1 MGLMYFYKNFNMG
14 REIDISST
22 FIYNGMKSFD
32 AMNSLS
38 QECDVF
44 QVLYSIAVGVERLQ
58 KVLLVLL
65 ENFPDDIGEEF
76 ITDFEKSL
84 ITHSHQKLHERIF
97 TKTQITFNAHQ
108 NAFLQ
113 LLTQFYETCR
123 YDRFNIS
130 TNYQKERDIFVVFL
144 SERLNMEI
152 RVDKAFFDTPNDIRI
167 KKFLGRVVGTISR
180 TYYAAIR
187 EQAYKLRLNTYE
199 LRFDSPAYKLFSSEL
214 KDDSFYELLFN
225 ERIAL
230 AEFFTYLLN
239 YRSEEEIREYISTIT
254 PLELDLN
261 DTEIYFNE
269 ICKGKVPS
277 ALVDAVISRYED
289 MENSSER
296 LKIMDALSS
305 SF

>member
-1 MGLMYFYKNFNMG
+1 MSLMYFYKNFNMG
-14 REIDISST
+14 REIDIAGT
-22 FIYNGMKSFD
+22 FIYNGIKSFD
-32 AMNSLS
+32 AMDSFS

-44 QVLYSIAVGVERLQ
+44 QILYSIAVGIERLQ

-65 ENFPDDIGEEF
+65 ENFPEDNNEEY
-76 ITDFEKSL
+76 IADFEKSL
-84 ITHSHQKLHERIF
+84 ITHSHQKLHERISANV
-97 TKTQITFNAHQ
+97 QIAFNAHQ
-108 NAFLQ
+108 HAFLQ

-130 TNYQKERDIFVVFL
+130 ANYQKERDMFVVFL
-144 SERLNMEI
+144 SDRLNMEI
-152 RVDKAFFDTPNDIRI
+152 RVDKAYFDTPNDTRM

-187 EQAYKLRLNTYE
+187 DQAYKLRLHTYE
-199 LRFDSPAYKLFSSEL
+199 LRYDSPAYKLFSGEL

-239 YRSEEEIREYISTIT
+239 YRSEEEIREYISTIA

-277 ALVDAVISRYED
+277 ALVDAVTSHYED

>member
-1 MGLMYFYKNFNMG
+1 MSLTYFYKNFNMG
-14 REIDISST
+14 REIDIAGT
-22 FIYNGMKSFD
+22 FIYNGIKNFD
-32 AMNSLS
+32 AMNGFSE
-38 QECDVF
+38 ECDIF
-44 QVLYSIAVGVERLQ
+44 KVLYAFAVGIERLQ

-65 ENFPDDIGEEF
+65 ENFPDDITNEK

-84 ITHSHQKLHERIF
+84 ITHSHQKLHERISE
-97 TKTQITFNAHQ
+97 KIQILFNAHQ

-113 LLTQFYETCR
+113 MLAQFYELCR

-130 TNYQKERDIFVVFL
+130 TDYQKERDLFVSFL
-144 SERLNMEI
+144 SERLHIEI
-152 RVDKAFFDTPNDIRI
+152 RVDKAILDTPNNNRI
-167 KKFLGRVVGTISR
+167 KRFLGRVVGTVSR
-180 TYYAAIR
+180 TYYTAIR
-187 EQAYKLRLNTYE
+187 DQSYKLGLYTYE
-199 LRFDSPAYKLFSSEL
+199 TRYDSPAYKLFLGEL
-214 KDDSFYELLFN
+214 KDDSFYELLFE

-230 AEFFTYLLN
+230 AEFFIYFLN
-239 YRSEEEIREYISTIT
+239 YKGEEEIREYISTIA

-305 SF
+305 LF

>member
-1 MGLMYFYKNFNMG
+1 
-14 REIDISST
+14 
-22 FIYNGMKSFD
+22 
-32 AMNSLS
+32 
-38 QECDVF
+38 
-44 QVLYSIAVGVERLQ
+44 
-58 KVLLVLL
+58 
-65 ENFPDDIGEEF
+65 
-76 ITDFEKSL
+76 
-84 ITHSHQKLHERIF
+84 LHERISE
-97 TKTQITFNAHQ
+97 KVQIRFNAHQ

-130 TNYQKERDIFVVFL
+130 ANYQKERDMFVVFL
-144 SERLNMEI
+144 SDRLNMEI
-152 RVDKAFFDTPNDIRI
+152 RVDKAFFDTPNNIRM
-167 KKFLGRVVGTISR
+167 KKFFGRIVGTISR

-187 EQAYKLRLNTYE
+187 DQAYKLGLNTYE
-199 LRFDSPAYKLFSSEL
+199 VRYDSPAYKLFSGEL
-214 KDDSFYELLFN
+214 KDDSFYELLFE

-230 AEFFTYLLN
+230 AEFFVYLLN
-239 YRSEEEIREYISTIT
+239 YKSTEEIREYISTIV

-277 ALVDAVISRYED
+277 ALVDAVISRYEN

>member
-1 MGLMYFYKNFNMG
+1 MNLTNFYKNFSMG
-14 REIDISST
+14 REIDIAGT
-22 FIYNGMKSFD
+22 LIYNGIKNFD
-32 AMNSLS
+32 ALNGFSE
-38 QECDVF
+38 ECDIF
-44 QVLYSIAVGVERLQ
+44 HVLYAFAVGIERLQ

-65 ENFPDDIGEEF
+65 ENFPDDITDET
-76 ITDFEKSL
+76 ITEFEKSL
-84 ITHSHQKLHERIF
+84 ITHSHQKLHERVSEKI
-97 TKTQITFNAHQ
+97 QISFNAHQ

-113 LLTQFYETCR
+113 MLTQFYETCR

-130 TNYQKERDIFVVFL
+130 TNYQKERDLFVLFL
-144 SERLNMEI
+144 SERLHIEI
-152 RVDKAFFDTPNDIRI
+152 RVDKAFLDTPNDNRI
-167 KKFLGRVVGTISR
+167 KRFLGRVVGTISR
-180 TYYAAIR
+180 TYYTAIK
-187 EQAYKLRLNTYE
+187 EQSYKLGLYTYE
-199 LRFDSPAYKLFSSEL
+199 TRYDSSAYKLFLGEL
-214 KDDSFYELLFN
+214 KGDSFYELIFE

-230 AEFFTYLLN
+230 AEFFIYLLN
-239 YRSEEEIREYISTIT
+239 YRSDVEISDYINTIT